1 MKWHLIQS
9 LAFYKIQSDDQNWGE
24 IFYLSI
30 DHNQSKVQSDL
41 FLMTTV
47 SF

>member
-1 MKWHLIQS
+1 MTKTE
-9 LAFYKIQSDDQNWGE
+9 GE

-47 SF
+47 SFWIKI

>member
-1 MKWHLIQS
+1 MTKTE
-9 LAFYKIQSDDQNWGE
+9 GE

-41 FLMTTV
+41 FLMTIV